1 MSTWA
6 PEHASRVLTAYEVLR
21 EAPTDASPADVLYR
35 DWYAV
40 RPPRSAPPDRWAA
53 PVAGTAR
60 AAHAGSARWSRE
72 DTEVVATGIAGIVVV
87 VTPTGRRALCR
98 GEYVTT
104 RGRPGFPPRTGDRVR
119 VLDRPGSVIQEGW
132 WRTWGGR
139 WDPSTVPA
147 GLVRVYLR
155 PAAGAVG
162 RLVRAATSVLDPDG
176 WWMLKVAA
184 SAEQLDRPDAV
195 VLYLA
200 GPRRHRLR
208 SAVAEA
214 VAGLTTGEPPAL
226 TARLG
231 EGIGWAEDP
240 GTGASFGEVRCAAVA
255 TAYARL
261 AGAAVEAETWLD
273 LVADELRSTGVD
285 PAAPHRGERTTGS
298 AS

>member
-40 RPPRSAPPDRWAA
+40 RPPRSAPPDRWTA

-60 AAHAGSARWSRE
+60 AAHAGSERWSQE

-87 VTPTGRRALCR
+87 ATPTGRRALCR

-139 WDPSTVPA
+139 WDPSVVPA
-147 GLVRVYLR
+147 RLLRVYLR
-155 PAAGAVG
+155 PAAGEVG
-162 RLVRAATSVLDPDG
+162 RLVRAMTSVLDSG
-176 WWMLKVAA
+176 GSWMLKVAA
-184 SAEQLDRPDAV
+184 SAEQLARPDAC

-200 GPRRHRLR
+200 GPGREELR
-208 SAVAEA
+208 DVVVEA
-214 VAGLTTGEPPAL
+214 VTGLTTGEPPAL

-231 EGIGWAEDP
+231 EGVGWAEDP

-261 AGAAVEAETWLD
+261 AGEVVEAGAWLD

-285 PAAPHRGERTTGS
+285 PAAPHRGARATES
-298 AS
+298 A

>member
-6 PEHASRVLTAYEVLR
+6 PEHASRVLTAYKVLR

-40 RPPRSAPPDRWAA
+40 RPPRSAPHDRWAA

-60 AAHAGSARWSRE
+60 AAHAGSARWSQE

-87 VTPTGRRALCR
+87 ATPTGRRALCR

-139 WDPSTVPA
+139 WDPSSVPA

-155 PAAGAVG
+155 PAAGEVG
-162 RLVRAATSVLDPDG
+162 RLVRAVTSVLDADG
-176 WWMLKVAA
+176 LWMLKVAA

-200 GPRRHRLR
+200 GPRRHRVR
-208 SAVAEA
+208 RAVVEA
-214 VAGLTTGEPPAL
+214 LTGLTTGEPPAL

-261 AGAAVEAETWLD
+261 AGEVVDAGAWLD

-285 PAAPHRGERTTGS
+285 PSAPHRGTRATES
-298 AS
+298 A